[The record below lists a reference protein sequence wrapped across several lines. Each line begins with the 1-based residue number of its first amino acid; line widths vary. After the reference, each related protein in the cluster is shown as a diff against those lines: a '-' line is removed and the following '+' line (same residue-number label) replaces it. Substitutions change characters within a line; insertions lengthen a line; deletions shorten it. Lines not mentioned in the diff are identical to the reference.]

1 MSKKEESGT
10 DFSSARFSAMADED
24 GSLRWKEP
32 RVEKNTKAE
41 ERSSQR
47 SSNQHRAG
55 SQRGWSRACFLAFHV
70 GKQRVRGW

>member
-1 MSKKEESGT
+1 MSKKEESGI

-32 RVEKNTKAE
+32 RVENTKAE

-55 SQRGWSRACFLAFHV
+55 SQGDGAGHVFLLSM
-70 GKQRVRGW
+70 

>member
-1 MSKKEESGT
+1 MSKKEESGI
-10 DFSSARFSAMADED
+10 DFSSAHFSAMADED

-55 SQRGWSRACFLAFHV
+55 SQGDGAGHVFLLST
-70 GKQRVRGW
+70 